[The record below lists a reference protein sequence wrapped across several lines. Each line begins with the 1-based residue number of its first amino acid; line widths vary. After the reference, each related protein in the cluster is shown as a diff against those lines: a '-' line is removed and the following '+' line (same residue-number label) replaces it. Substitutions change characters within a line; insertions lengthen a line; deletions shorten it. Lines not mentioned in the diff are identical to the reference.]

1 MSPVATGSIAYLGP
15 EGTYSEEAAVKYAE
29 KIGGD
34 WTLVPFPTIQAVA
47 LAVASGIADEGV
59 APIENSLEG
68 SVTATLD
75 ILIQDSRLSIRN
87 ELVIPIDHTLLVVP
101 GTRAADIQ
109 TIFSHPQALGQCR
122 AYLEQCFPNAQKI
135 ASLSTVSAIDDV
147 WASPVPA
154 AAISPQRAAELR
166 NMETLARG
174 IQDNS
179 SNETRFVAL
188 AREDHEAT
196 GHDKTSI
203 CFSFCGGQAWD
214 ALQRSRGVRHTEHQ
228 PGQNRVEAHQ
238 RVAGTLLVPGGLR
251 RPQGRPE
258 GPGSIGLHQ
267 KPDGHAEGVRLLSAP
282 HVTDVD

>member
-1 MSPVATGSIAYLGP
+1 MSPDATSSIAYLGP
-15 EGTYSEEAAVKYAE
+15 EGTYSEEAAVKYSE
-29 KIGGD
+29 MIGGD
-34 WTLVPFPTIQAVA
+34 WTLEPFPTIQAVA

-87 ELVIPIDHTLLVVP
+87 ELVIPIDHTLLVIP
-101 GTRAADIQ
+101 GTKAPDIQ

-122 AYLEQCFPNAQKI
+122 VYLEQCFPNAQKI

-196 GHDKTSI
+196 GRDKTSI
-203 CFSFCGGQAWD
+203 CFSFAEDKPGMLYK
-214 ALQRSRGVRHTEHQ
+214 ALGEFAIRNINLAKIESRPTKESLG
-228 PGQNRVEAHQ
+228 
-238 RVAGTLLVPGGLR
+238 LYWFLVDF
-251 RPQGRPE
+251 
-258 GPGSIGLHQ
+258 
-267 KPDGHAEGVRLLSAP
+267 DGHREDAKVQGVLDFIKSQTSMLRVFGSYP
-282 HVTDVD
+282 RRM

>member
-1 MSPVATGSIAYLGP
+1 MSPVVTGSIAYLGP
-15 EGTYSEEAAVKYAE
+15 EGTYSEEAAVKYAD

-203 CFSFCGGQAWD
+203 CFSFSEDKPGMLYN
-214 ALQRSRGVRHTEHQ
+214 ALGEFAIRNINLAKIESRPTKESLG
-228 PGQNRVEAHQ
+228 
-238 RVAGTLLVPGGLR
+238 LYWFLVDF
-251 RPQGRPE
+251 
-258 GPGSIGLHQ
+258 
-267 KPDGHAEGVRLLSAP
+267 DGHREDPKVQGVLDFIKSQTAMLRVFGSYP
-282 HVTDVD
+282 RRM

>member
-1 MSPVATGSIAYLGP
+1 MSPDATSSIAYLGP
-15 EGTYSEEAAVKYAE
+15 EGTYSEEAAVKYSE
-29 KIGGD
+29 TLGGERS
-34 WTLVPFPTIQAVA
+34 LEPFPTIQAVA

-75 ILIQDSRLSIRN
+75 ILIQDSRLSIRD
-87 ELVIPIDHTLLVVP
+87 ELVIPIEHTLLVVP
-101 GTRAADIQ
+101 GTKAADIQ

-122 AYLEQCFPNAQKI
+122 AYLDQCFPNAQRI

-154 AAISPQRAAELR
+154 AAISPMRAAELR
-166 NMETLARG
+166 KMETLARG

-188 AREDHEAT
+188 AREDHPAT

-203 CFSFCGGQAWD
+203 CFSFAEDKPGMLYNTLGEFAIRNINLAKIESRPTKESLGLYWFLVDFNGHREDQIVQGVLDFIKGQTSMF
-214 ALQRSRGVRHTEHQ
+214 RIFGSY
-228 PGQNRVEAHQ
+228 P
-238 RVAGTLLVPGGLR
+238 R
-251 RPQGRPE
+251 R
-258 GPGSIGLHQ
+258 I
-267 KPDGHAEGVRLLSAP
+267 
-282 HVTDVD
+282 

>member
-1 MSPVATGSIAYLGP
+1 MSADAAGSIAYLGP
-15 EGTYSEEAAVKYAE
+15 EGTYSEEAAVKYSE
-29 KIGGD
+29 MIGGD
-34 WTLVPFPTIQAVA
+34 WTLEPFPTIQAVA

-87 ELVIPIDHTLLVVP
+87 ELVIPIEHTLLVTP
-101 GTRAADIQ
+101 GTKAADIQ

-147 WASPVPA
+147 WASPAPA
-154 AAISPQRAAELR
+154 AAISPMRAAQLR
-166 NMETLARG
+166 NMEILARG

-188 AREDHEAT
+188 ARADHEVT
-196 GHDKTSI
+196 GSDKTSI
-203 CFSFCGGQAWD
+203 CFSFSEDKPGMLYNTLGEFAIRNINL
-214 ALQRSRGVRHTEHQ
+214 AKIESRPTKESLGLYWFLVDFEGHRDEPKVQSVLDFIKSQTSML
-228 PGQNRVEAHQ
+228 RVF
-238 RVAGTLLVPGGLR
+238 GSYPR
-251 RPQGRPE
+251 RM
-258 GPGSIGLHQ
+258 
-267 KPDGHAEGVRLLSAP
+267 
-282 HVTDVD
+282 

>member
-1 MSPVATGSIAYLGP
+1 MPPDDTGSIAYLGP
-15 EGTYSEEAAVKYAE
+15 EGTYSEEAAVKYVE

-101 GTRAADIQ
+101 GTKAADIQ

-122 AYLEQCFPNAQKI
+122 VYLEQCFPNAQKI

-147 WASPVPA
+147 SASPVPA

-196 GHDKTSI
+196 GRDKTSI
-203 CFSFCGGQAWD
+203 CFSFAEDKPGMLYN
-214 ALQRSRGVRHTEHQ
+214 ALGEFAIRNINLAKIESRPTKESLG
-228 PGQNRVEAHQ
+228 
-238 RVAGTLLVPGGLR
+238 LYWFLVDF
-251 RPQGRPE
+251 
-258 GPGSIGLHQ
+258 
-267 KPDGHAEGVRLLSAP
+267 DGHREDPKVQGVLDFIKSQTSMLRVFGSYP
-282 HVTDVD
+282 RRM

>member
-1 MSPVATGSIAYLGP
+1 MPPDDTGSIAYLGP
-15 EGTYSEEAAVKYAE
+15 EGTYSEEAAVKYVE

-34 WTLVPFPTIQAVA
+34 WTLEPFPTIQAVA

-101 GTRAADIQ
+101 GTKAADIQ

-122 AYLEQCFPNAQKI
+122 VYLEQCFPNAQKI

-154 AAISPQRAAELR
+154 AAISPHRAAELR

-188 AREDHEAT
+188 ARGDHEAT
-196 GHDKTSI
+196 GRDKTSI
-203 CFSFCGGQAWD
+203 CFSFAEDKPGMLYN
-214 ALQRSRGVRHTEHQ
+214 ALGEFAIRNINLAKIESRPTKESLG
-228 PGQNRVEAHQ
+228 
-238 RVAGTLLVPGGLR
+238 LYWFLVDF
-251 RPQGRPE
+251 
-258 GPGSIGLHQ
+258 
-267 KPDGHAEGVRLLSAP
+267 DGHREDPKVQGVLDFIKSQTSMLRVFGSYP
-282 HVTDVD
+282 RRM

>member
-1 MSPVATGSIAYLGP
+1 MSPVVTGSIAYLGP
-15 EGTYSEEAAVKYAE
+15 EGTYSEEAAVKYAD

-87 ELVIPIDHTLLVVP
+87 ELVIPIAHTLLVVP

-203 CFSFCGGQAWD
+203 CFSFSEDKPGMLYN
-214 ALQRSRGVRHTEHQ
+214 ALGEFAIRNINLAKIESRPTKESLG
-228 PGQNRVEAHQ
+228 
-238 RVAGTLLVPGGLR
+238 LYWFLVDF
-251 RPQGRPE
+251 
-258 GPGSIGLHQ
+258 
-267 KPDGHAEGVRLLSAP
+267 DGHREDPKVQGVLDFIKSQTAMLRVFGSYP
-282 HVTDVD
+282 RRM